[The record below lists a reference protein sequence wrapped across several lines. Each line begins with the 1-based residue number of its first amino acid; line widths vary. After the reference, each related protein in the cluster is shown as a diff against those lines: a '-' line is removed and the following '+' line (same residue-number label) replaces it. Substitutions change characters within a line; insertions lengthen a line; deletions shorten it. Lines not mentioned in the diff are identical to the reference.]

1 MATVANEAMF
11 DSNLRGL
18 ELVRKGKVRD
28 VYAVGRDELLIVATD
43 RLSAYDVVLPTPIP
57 DKGRV
62 LTRLSNFWF
71 ARTED
76 IVANH
81 LSATPLERAVPD
93 REERA
98 RLIGRATVARRLT
111 PLPVEAVVRGYIVG
125 SGWRDYRT
133 TGTVCGVALP
143 PGLRL
148 ADALPEPIFTPST
161 KAEGGA
167 HDENVSFD
175 AVVGLVGRAVAEE
188 VRRLSL
194 AIYVRARDYARMRGV
209 IIADTKMEFGQDAD
223 GRIVLIDELLTPDSS
238 RFWPAAEYKPG
249 ANPPSFDKQYIRDWL
264 DAHGWDHRPPAPSLP
279 PEVVARTTAKYREA
293 EAALIGADS
302 APAARRA

>member
-1 MATVANEAMF
+1 VATAANDAMF
-11 DSNLRGL
+11 DSNLRSL

-81 LSATPLERAVPD
+81 LSDTPLERAVPD
-93 REERA
+93 RDERA
-98 RLIGRATVARRLT
+98 RLIGRATVAHRLT

-161 KAEGGA
+161 KAESGA

-194 AIYVRARDYARMRGV
+194 AIYVRAREYARMRGV

-238 RFWPAAEYKPG
+238 RFWPAAEYRPG

-264 DAHGWDHRPPAPSLP
+264 DARGWDHRPPAPSLP

-302 APAARRA
+302 APAARQA

>member
-1 MATVANEAMF
+1 MATAANDAMF
-11 DSNLRGL
+11 DSDLRSL

-71 ARTED
+71 AWTED

-81 LSATPLERAVPD
+81 LSDTPLERAVPD

-175 AVVGLVGRAVAEE
+175 TVVGLVGRAVAEE

-249 ANPPSFDKQYIRDWL
+249 ANPPSFDKQYVRDWL

-302 APAARRA
+302 APAARQA

>member
-1 MATVANEAMF
+1 MATAANEAMF
-11 DSNLRGL
+11 DSNLCSL

-81 LSATPLERAVPD
+81 LSDTPLERAVPD
-93 REERA
+93 RDERA
-98 RLIGRATVARRLT
+98 RLIGRATVAHRLT

-161 KAEGGA
+161 KAESGA

-194 AIYVRARDYARMRGV
+194 AIYVRARDFARTRGV

-238 RFWPAAEYKPG
+238 RFWPAAEYRPG

-264 DAHGWDHRPPAPSLP
+264 DAQGWDHRPPAPSLP
-279 PEVVARTTAKYREA
+279 PEVVARTTAQYREA
-293 EAALIGADS
+293 EAALIGADA
-302 APAARRA
+302 APAARQA

>member
-1 MATVANEAMF
+1 
-11 DSNLRGL
+11 S
-18 ELVRKGKVRD
+18 
-28 VYAVGRDELLIVATD
+28 
-43 RLSAYDVVLPTPIP
+43 
-57 DKGRV
+57 
-62 LTRLSNFWF
+62 
-71 ARTED
+71 
-76 IVANH
+76 
-81 LSATPLERAVPD
+81 AVPD
-93 REERA
+93 RAERA
-98 RLIGRATVARRLT
+98 RLIGRSTVAHRLT
-111 PLPVEAVVRGYIVG
+111 PLPVESIVRGYIVG
-125 SGWRDYRT
+125 SGWRDYQT
-133 TGTVCGVALP
+133 TGAVCGVALP

-148 ADALPEPIFTPST
+148 ADPLPEPIFTPST
-161 KAEGGA
+161 KAEDGA

-194 AIYVRARDYARMRGV
+194 AIYVRAREYARMRGV

-264 DAHGWDHRPPAPSLP
+264 DARGWDHRPPAPSLP